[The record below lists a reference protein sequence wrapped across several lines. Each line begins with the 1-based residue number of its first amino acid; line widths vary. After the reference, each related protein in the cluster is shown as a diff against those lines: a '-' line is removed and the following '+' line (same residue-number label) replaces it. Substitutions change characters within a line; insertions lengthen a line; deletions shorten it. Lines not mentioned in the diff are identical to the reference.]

1 LRLFRIPLVVEEY
14 SLGSVILDLLIP
26 ERKLPSGLKIPF
38 GDGSLILTP
47 GRLLGSLPF
56 FLTHLPIFLRLS
68 FLVSFLLIFSP
79 LSCAFGLES
88 LSSKNGLIYLPMI
101 RYAPSIHK

>member
-1 LRLFRIPLVVEEY
+1 VVEEC
-14 SLGSVILDLLIP
+14 SLDSVILDLLIP